1 MTWKRNWRNKY
12 NNEKATAP
20 FLRELSGRSFASRLE
35 RDRAVELVL
44 LLHQGLIRNLQ
55 FQQTVYFTA
64 ANIGYRPDFQYEEV
78 DKVGG
83 KWRTVFEES
92 KGMETDVW
100 MLKRKLWR
108 FYGTGFLRITKR
120 VGGRI
125 MVTEEITPKLEIEAN
140 GHESTEKKPRR
151 LRVGR

>member
-12 NNEKATAP
+12 SNVKSVAP
-20 FLRELSGRSFASRLE
+20 FLKELSGRSFDSKLE

-55 FQQTVYFTA
+55 FQQTVYFTD

-83 KWRTVFEES
+83 KWRTVYEEA
-92 KGMETDVW
+92 KGMETDAW

-108 FYGTGFLRITKR
+108 FYGLGFLRITKR
-120 VGGRI
+120 AGGRI
-125 MVTEEITPKLEIEAN
+125 RVVEEITPKPGIQAN
-140 GHESTEKKPRR
+140 GVESAGEKPRR
-151 LRVGR
+151 SRVRR